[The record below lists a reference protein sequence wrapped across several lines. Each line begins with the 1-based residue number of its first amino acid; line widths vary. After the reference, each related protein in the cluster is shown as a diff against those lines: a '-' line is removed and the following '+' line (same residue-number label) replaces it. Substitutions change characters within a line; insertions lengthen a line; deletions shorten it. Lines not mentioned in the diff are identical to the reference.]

1 MIEFTEFLSLMVEKK
16 EPDFKET
23 VLRAAFSSLDKDGKG
38 FISANSLQ
46 LVITSLLSTNELTAD
61 LVDEM
66 IREAGIDG
74 DGQVSY
80 EGKNLTIVMILVSYR
95 SSSIDSFCTF
105 FSCNRPLRTICI
117 RNRIPSTL
125 RQHKDAISAAPHR
138 IES

>member
-23 VLRAAFSSLDKDGKG
+23 VLWAAFSSLDKDGKG

-80 EGKNLTIVMILVSYR
+80 EGKNNCYDPRFLS
-95 SSSIDSFCTF
+95 
-105 FSCNRPLRTICI
+105 
-117 RNRIPSTL
+117 
-125 RQHKDAISAAPHR
+125 
-138 IES
+138 